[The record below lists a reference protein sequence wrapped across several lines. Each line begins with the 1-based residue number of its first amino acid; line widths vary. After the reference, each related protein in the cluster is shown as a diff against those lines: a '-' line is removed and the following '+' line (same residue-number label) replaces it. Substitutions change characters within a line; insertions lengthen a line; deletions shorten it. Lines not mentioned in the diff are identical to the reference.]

1 MSIEFNSSSC
11 AVDRLWTASI
21 VLKFASC
28 ASGQCLIE
36 FEICKAVRRTVCC
49 DCKHD
54 ISDRTGYRARGYC
67 QKPYQSLGVMSEQH
81 NHILTMTTKRR
92 WLPIPIIKVRS
103 TSYVERRALIVSY
116 QVVYDH
122 PSAVL
127 ADIHQI
133 IEPPLWKSW
142 KRHKHLRRRLEH
154 ETEHY
159 LQSNLYLYCPE
170 RSPQQIEW
178 EKKLWRFLP
187 LFKLLC
193 SSSRLYIHCSLINE
207 LNDFISK
214 TKKRLHLWQEAE
226 EAWRDTSSRK
236 GYMGNI
242 I

>member
-1 MSIEFNSSSC
+1 MSIEFNPSSC

-103 TSYVERRALIVSY
+103 TSYVERRALNVSY

-142 KRHKHLRRRLEH
+142 KRLKHLRRRLEH

-159 LQSNLYLYCPE
+159 LQSNLYLYCPD

-178 EKKLWRFLP
+178 EKNYDAFSPFSNFSVLP
-187 LFKLLC
+187 LVFT
-193 SSSRLYIHCSLINE
+193 YTVH
-207 LNDFISK
+207 
-214 TKKRLHLWQEAE
+214 W
-226 EAWRDTSSRK
+226 
-236 GYMGNI
+236 
-242 I
+242 

>member
-1 MSIEFNSSSC
+1 MSIEFNPSSC

-67 QKPYQSLGVMSEQH
+67 QKPYQPLGVMSEQH

-103 TSYVERRALIVSY
+103 TSHVERRALNVSY

-142 KRHKHLRRRLEH
+142 KRLKHLRRRLEH

-159 LQSNLYLYCPE
+159 LQSNLYLYCPD
-170 RSPQQIEW
+170 RSPQQIRMR
-178 EKKLWRFLP
+178 KKLWRFLP

-207 LNDFISK
+207 LNDIISK

-226 EAWRDTSSRK
+226 EAWRDPSSRK
-236 GYMGNI
+236 GYVDNI